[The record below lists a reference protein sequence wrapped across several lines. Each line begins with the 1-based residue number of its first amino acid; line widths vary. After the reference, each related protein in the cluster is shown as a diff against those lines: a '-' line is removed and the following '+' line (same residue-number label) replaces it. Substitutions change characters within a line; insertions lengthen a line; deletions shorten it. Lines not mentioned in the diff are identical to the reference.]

1 MTMTMMLLIAALQ
14 AGPTVIDVTK
24 GPVATTTV
32 AVKVSLDAEGRVL
45 TCRAAT
51 DNACAGFP
59 KGRKVSAPIR
69 KNGRPVRGTMTVSTT
84 TVVSGE

>member
-1 MTMTMMLLIAALQ
+1 MLLLFAALQ
-14 AGPTVIDVTK
+14 AVPTIIDVSR

-45 TCRAAT
+45 SCRAAT
-51 DNACAGFP
+51 SNACVGFP
-59 KGRKVSAPIR
+59 KGRRVASPIR
-69 KNGRPVRGTMTVSTT
+69 RNGKPVKGVMTVSTT